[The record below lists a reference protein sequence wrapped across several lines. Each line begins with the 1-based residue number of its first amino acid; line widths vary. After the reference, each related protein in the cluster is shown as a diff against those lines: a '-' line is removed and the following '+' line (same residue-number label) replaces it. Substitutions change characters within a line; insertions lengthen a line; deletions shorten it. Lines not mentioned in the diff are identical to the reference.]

1 VPVRVSS
8 EIRVYRYPLLR
19 CPTGLRA
26 RLLLADGLAVEG
38 CGFGAPVTRVG
49 EVVFT
54 TAMTGYPESL
64 TDPSYRGQILVET
77 HPMVGNYG
85 VPSRS
90 RLYHGVPLDYE
101 SERIHV
107 EGFVVAELPRPS
119 HYASVA
125 SLHAWLA
132 GEGVPGIYRVDT
144 RLLVETIREHGVIM
158 GVISVH
164 PVHEEPPSWEELRR
178 RLESSP
184 SYDEL
189 VLAAETQPP
198 GPVTHKP
205 LGRVRGRVSLLDCG
219 VKYGILR
226 RLLERG
232 LEVTRIPCLSATG
245 DELVE
250 SYDGVVIGNGPGNP
264 ALLSTAA
271 RAAAEAASSGKP
283 VLAICL
289 GTQLLALGL
298 GARTYK
304 LPYGHRGVNKPVEE
318 IGTGRCMVAT
328 HNHGY
333 AVDWDTVDATGL
345 EPWFRQ
351 PDDGTLEGLRSRD
364 GQVMATQF
372 HPEAGPGPWDSLW
385 IFDEFARRVAAE
397 REAQRRWL

>member
-1 VPVRVSS
+1 MPVRPPS

-19 CPTGLRA
+19 CPLGLRA
-26 RLLLADGLAVEG
+26 RLLLANGIAVEG
-38 CGFGAPVTRVG
+38 CGFGAPGLRVG

-64 TDPSYRGQILVET
+64 TDPSYRGQILVTT

-90 RLYHGVPLDYE
+90 RLYHGVLLDYE
-101 SERIHV
+101 SERIQV

-119 HYASVA
+119 HSASVA

-144 RLLVETIREHGVIM
+144 RFLVEEIREHGVVM
-158 GVISVH
+158 GVLAVT
-164 PVHEEPPSWEELRR
+164 PVNEEPPSWDELAR
-178 RLESSP
+178 RLASSP

-189 VLAAETQPP
+189 VLAEKTQPSA
-198 GPVTHKP
+198 PVTHRP
-205 LGRVRGRVSLLDCG
+205 EGRVRARVSLLDCG

-232 LEVTRIPCLSATG
+232 IEVTRVPCLRAKPEDLLDG
-245 DELVE
+245 
-250 SYDGVVIGNGPGNP
+250 YDAVVIGNGPGNP
-264 ALLSTAA
+264 ALLRGPA
-271 RAAAEAASSGKP
+271 RVAAEAAASGKP

-298 GARTYK
+298 GAETYK
-304 LPYGHRGVNKPVEE
+304 LPYGHRGVNKPVVE
-318 IGTGRCMVAT
+318 IDTGRCMVST

-333 AVDWDTVDATGL
+333 AVRWDTVEATGL
-345 EPWFRQ
+345 HPWFRQ
-351 PDDGTLEGLRSRD
+351 PDDGTLEGLRSSD
-364 GQVMATQF
+364 GLVMATQF
-372 HPEAGPGPWDSLW
+372 HPEAGPGPWDSTW
-385 IFDEFARRVAAE
+385 IFDKFAKLAE
-397 REAQRRWL
+397 EARSRTG